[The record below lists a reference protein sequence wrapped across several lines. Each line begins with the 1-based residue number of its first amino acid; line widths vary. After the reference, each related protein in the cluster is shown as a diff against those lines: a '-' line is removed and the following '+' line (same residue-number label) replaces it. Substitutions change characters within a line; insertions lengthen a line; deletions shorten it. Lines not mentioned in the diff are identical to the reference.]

1 MTNYDRIK
9 AMNVDELVDEILIN
23 IPDDSDTI
31 FIFGSWKNRQ
41 QIKEYLESEVE
52 GITDHLI
59 ANGVICTPCKVGDK
73 VYFDTYLHGDSV
85 GVQSHKVI
93 NVKYVITTEPSKGGI
108 GAEIPDYAFGETV
121 FLTREEAEKALERSK
136 G

>member
-1 MTNYDRIK
+1 MRDRLI
-9 AMNVDELVDEILIN
+9 ELIQEAEDDYMIYEMGAQALAIEIFK
-23 IPDDSDTI
+23 S
-31 FIFGSWKNRQ
+31 RE
-41 QIKEYLESEVE
+41 EY
-52 GITDHLI
+52 IADHLI
-59 ANGVICTPCKVGDK
+59 ANGVIVPPCKVGDK

-121 FLTREEAEKALERSK
+121 FLTPEEAEKALK
-136 G
+136 GYKENK

>member
-1 MTNYDRIK
+1 MTDRDRLIAIVK
-9 AMNVDELVDEILIN
+9 DSLIRNIGKSCKLAENITDDLIN
-23 IPDDSDTI
+23 
-31 FIFGSWKNRQ
+31 
-41 QIKEYLESEVE
+41 E
-52 GITDHLI
+52 GII
-59 ANGVICTPCKVGDK
+59 VPPCKVGDK

-121 FLTREEAEKALERSK
+121 FLTCEEAEKALERSK
-136 G
+136 GNETNI

>member
-1 MTNYDRIK
+1 MTDRDRLI
-9 AMNVDELVDEILIN
+9 ELLFKCDKDNDVLSCFNERPRKKQSAEIIA
-23 IPDDSDTI
+23 D
-31 FIFGSWKNRQ
+31 
-41 QIKEYLESEVE
+41 Y
-52 GITDHLI
+52 LI
-59 ANGVICTPCKVGDK
+59 ANGVILPPCKVGDK

-93 NVKYVITTEPSKGGI
+93 NVKYVITTEPSKGGV

-136 G
+136 T